1 MPCHNGQGPRRSA
14 LRSVSPD
21 NLQAVRVESIWTPT
35 LTEGLRSHVI
45 HPATPSSFQSRP
57 VQPSESSRTRGLL
70 PSRHHRASL
79 RSLTTPLTSPLPL
92 SGLLGPA
99 PNDSDQ
105 WELKIPVSIRD
116 YRDVT
121 SVEEYIDLVEHL
133 VAPPEPPIGTLIR
146 LRTIR
151 HAIEHGDARAK
162 AVAAYARAGP
172 DFSCCELARDTGADL
187 RDRLRRAGRATGGS
201 PRRTIQLLKRTVL
214 RNPA

>member
-1 MPCHNGQGPRRSA
+1 M
-14 LRSVSPD
+14 
-21 NLQAVRVESIWTPT
+21 
-35 LTEGLRSHVI
+35 
-45 HPATPSSFQSRP
+45 
-57 VQPSESSRTRGLL
+57 
-70 PSRHHRASL
+70 
-79 RSLTTPLTSPLPL
+79 PL

-172 DFSCCELARDTGADL
+172 DFSCCELARETPAQISAIACGALDAL
-187 RDRLRRAGRATGGS
+187 REGS